1 MDNISDVANKR
12 LIGITILVIMVLI
25 QGVFELLGI
34 ATAFVAFTGVLA
46 TGVGIANLSLA
57 VATFVLVWG
66 LWTLKPWAFWATVVI
81 EALSLVVRLFT
92 ILQPNAQVSSI
103 LLRMILPLL
112 ILVYLFA
119 NRNIRAAFRT

>member
-1 MDNISDVANKR
+1 MDNISDVTNKR
-12 LIGITILVIMVLI
+12 VTGITILVIMVLI

-34 ATAFVAFTGVLA
+34 ATAFVAFNGVLA

-57 VATFVLVWG
+57 VVTFVLVWG

-92 ILQPNAQVSSI
+92 ILQPNAYVSSI